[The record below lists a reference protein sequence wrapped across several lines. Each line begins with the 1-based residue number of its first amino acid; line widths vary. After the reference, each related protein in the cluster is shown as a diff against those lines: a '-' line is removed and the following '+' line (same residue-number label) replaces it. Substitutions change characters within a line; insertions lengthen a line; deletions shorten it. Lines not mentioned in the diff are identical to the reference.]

1 MKVGDIEIEWV
12 HDPGGK
18 VEGQWKI
25 KASFWGPIYPTEQE
39 LEDLVKA
46 ATEAIAARRAGKVN

>member
-1 MKVGDIEIEWV
+1 MSKVGDVEIEWI

-25 KASFWGPIYPTEQE
+25 ETAFWKVYPTEQE

-46 ATEAIAARRAGKVN
+46 AIQAIAERRAGKIN